1 MTNRTVIAFLVL
13 MLTFSLFFAH
23 KAEAIFDCLTLT
35 ISSDQADK
43 DFCKNELAQI
53 EAQLT
58 ELLNQQKEQQKH
70 TGTLKGDVD
79 YLTGQINAL
88 KTKIKARALIITQ
101 LKVDIKEK
109 SNTIKSLSNKIDRE
123 HASLAQ
129 LIRNTNESDDENIV
143 HLILSD
149 ESISNFYNDLES
161 YASIKQAVKA
171 SADLIR
177 GIKTQTEVA
186 KKDLEK
192 K

>member
-1 MTNRTVIAFLVL
+1 MKTMVQKTIVFVFILLLFLNVSTN
-13 MLTFSLFFAH
+13 
-23 KAEAIFDCLTLT
+23 KAGAVFDCLTLVT
-35 ISSDQADK
+35 SSSQSDK
-43 DFCKNELAQI
+43 DYCRNELTQI
-53 EAQLT
+53 ET
-58 ELLNQQKEQQKH
+58 ELANLVNQQKEQQKH

-79 YLTGQINAL
+79 YLTSQIKAL

-177 GIKTQTEVA
+177 GIKTQT
-186 KKDLEK
+186 
-192 K
+192 